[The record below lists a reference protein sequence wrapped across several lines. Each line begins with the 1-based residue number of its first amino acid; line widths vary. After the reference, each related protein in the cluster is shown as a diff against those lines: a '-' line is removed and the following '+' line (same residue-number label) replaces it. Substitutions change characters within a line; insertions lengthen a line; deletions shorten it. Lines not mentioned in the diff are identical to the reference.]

1 MSRSFEKST
10 ISASVTGFSF
20 FLCFVVLC
28 SHVFAQEAGRT
39 APAVVRAD
47 AEAELSSSLS
57 GMIKALPVD
66 EGSEFA
72 EGDLLV
78 RLDCAMQRAEAEAAT
93 ADHQAAQAE
102 FEVRKALLA
111 RGGTGEV
118 QVAVAEAQAA
128 ATKARQRLAEAVV
141 SKCDIVAPFD
151 GRVVETSVNAFE
163 YVEPS
168 QALLSVV
175 SSGRPELEINAPAV
189 WLRWLNIGSEGRV
202 EFEEVDGTFAVRVSS
217 IGAAIDP
224 VSATIKVTAEF
235 QKGSPEILPG
245 MSGLVVFE

>member
-1 MSRSFEKST
+1 MVGVSHSFLKT
-10 ISASVTGFSF
+10 TGKVSAAGFA
-20 FLCFVVLC
+20 LCLMGMVSPVV
-28 SHVFAQEAGRT
+28 AQEGGRT
-39 APAVVRAD
+39 APAVVRAE
-47 AEAELSSSLS
+47 AEAQLSSSLS
-57 GMIKALPVD
+57 GMIEALPVD
-66 EGSEFA
+66 DGAVFS
-72 EGDLLV
+72 EGDLLA
-78 RLDCAMQRAEAEAAT
+78 RLDCAVQRAEAEAAT

-102 FEVRKALLA
+102 FDVRKALLA

-118 QVAVAEAQAA
+118 QVAVAKAQAA

-151 GRVVETSVNAFE
+151 GRVVEASVNEFE

-175 SSGRPELEINAPAV
+175 SSGRPELEINAPGV
-189 WLRWLNIGSEGRV
+189 WLRWLSIGSEGRV
-202 EFEEVDGTFAVRVSS
+202 EFEEVEGIFAVQVSS

-235 QKGSPEILPG
+235 QKGTPGTWRILQQ
-245 MSGLVVFE
+245 L

>member
-1 MSRSFEKST
+1 MYSSFEKRNVS
-10 ISASVTGFSF
+10 IMMIGFSF
-20 FLCFVVLC
+20 FLCFVVL
-28 SHVFAQEAGRT
+28 SSQVFAQGSGRT

-47 AEAELSSSLS
+47 AEAQLSSSLS
-57 GMIKALPVD
+57 GTIEALPFN
-66 EGSEFA
+66 EGSAFL

-78 RLDCAMQRAEAEAAT
+78 RLDCAMQRAEAEAAA

-102 FEVRKALLA
+102 FEVRRALLA

-141 SKCDIVAPFD
+141 SKCEIVAPFD
-151 GRVVETSVNAFE
+151 GRVVDISVNEFE

-168 QALLSVV
+168 QALLSVA

-235 QKGSPEILPG
+235 QKETPKILPG
-245 MSGLVVFE
+245 MSGMVVFQ